1 MNVPSDV
8 RYSQDHE
15 WVRVEEGN
23 RLRIGVTDYAQDALG
38 DVVFIELPA
47 VGTTVEVG
55 GVFGEVE
62 STKSVSELFAPVAG
76 SIVEVNHDLEATPER
91 VNEDPYGD
99 GWICVLDPTD
109 PAAADSLMDAEAYS
123 ALLEA

>member
-47 VGTTVEVG
+47 VGT
-55 GVFGEVE
+55 
-62 STKSVSELFAPVAG
+62 L
-76 SIVEVNHDLEATPER
+76 
-91 VNEDPYGD
+91 
-99 GWICVLDPTD
+99 
-109 PAAADSLMDAEAYS
+109 SLIHI
-123 ALLEA
+123 